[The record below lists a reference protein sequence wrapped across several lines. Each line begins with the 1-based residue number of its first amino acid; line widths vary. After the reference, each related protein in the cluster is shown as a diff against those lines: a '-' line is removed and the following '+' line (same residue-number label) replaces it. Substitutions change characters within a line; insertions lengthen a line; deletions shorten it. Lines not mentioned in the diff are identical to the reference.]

1 MNEQFTKC
9 VNISS
14 RRPVIFDTRVVA
26 IFGGTAE
33 FFQKVPTLAG
43 LKTGKIRTSDGRIFT
58 KGYDRPQTEHPR
70 PPSCL
75 QGVGRG
81 CVVRDVRK
89 HVGTCHCRGDWGG
102 DICTMW
108 RANGP
113 SYSALW
119 SSTFSSFVLPLSVHV
134 PMRLKSLRAS
144 EKEPVVFPSTVSVRS
159 MTPSSLVP
167 ERVIQP
173 CSDL

>member
-1 MNEQFTKC
+1 MNERFAKY

-26 IFGGTAE
+26 IFGGE
-33 FFQKVPTLAG
+33 EEIFQKVPTLAG
-43 LKTGKIRTSDGRIFT
+43 LKTGKIRTSAGRILMN
-58 KGYDRPQTEHPR
+58 GNDRGKQNIPA
-70 PPSCL
+70 PSCL

-89 HVGTCHCRGDWGG
+89 HVGTRHCRGDWGG

-113 SYSALW
+113 SYSTLW

-144 EKEPVVFPSTVSVRS
+144 ENEPVVFPSTVSVRS